1 MPKFEAVLYLMYKN
15 VITKFKYLLMR
26 FIIINILNGL
36 KCDEMNL
43 QILFIELLLANIHV
57 RGAYRNWE

>member
-1 MPKFEAVLYLMYKN
+1 MYKN

-57 RGAYRNWE
+57 RGA

>member
-1 MPKFEAVLYLMYKN
+1 MYKN